1 MSLSQS
7 RLFKPLKLGTI
18 ELQHRVSMSPLTRHR
33 NSDDHVPLS
42 YVKEYYGQRASV
54 PGTFIVTEATIIAE
68 KYGGYAN
75 VPGIYKQAQID
86 AWKEV
91 TDVVHAKGSF
101 IFQQLWSLGRVAT
114 PQFAASRGIEVIS
127 SSATKVD
134 DDHVEA
140 REMTVEEIQD
150 VVAAYAQAAKNAIA
164 AGFDGV
170 EIHGANGYLIDQF
183 LQDVTNKRTDR
194 YGGSIENRSRIALE
208 VVQAVVQAVG
218 AERTAIRFS
227 PFNNFQGMGMSNPV
241 PQFSDI
247 VSKLNSL
254 GLAYIHFVSGRVL
267 GMNLAEKP
275 QSLTPILN
283 HYTSGPVI
291 IAGGQTPESAAKLV
305 DEEYKDRDVVV
316 SFGRRFLSTP
326 DLVFR
331 LREGLAFND
340 YDRTTFYAP
349 KTPKG
354 YIDYP
359 FSQEFLA
366 INAQQP

>member
-1 MSLSQS
+1 M
-7 RLFKPLKLGTI
+7 
-18 ELQHRVSMSPLTRHR
+18 TRNR

-54 PGTFIVTEATIIAE
+54 PGTLLVTEATVIGE
-68 KYGGYAN
+68 RYGGYPN
-75 VPGIYKQAQID
+75 VPGIYNQAQID

-91 TDVVHAKGSF
+91 TDAVHQKGSF
-101 IFQQLWSLGRVAT
+101 IFQQLWSLGRVAN
-114 PQFAASRGIEVIS
+114 PQFAASKGYDVIS

-150 VVAAYAQAAKNAIA
+150 VVATHAQAAKSAIA

-170 EIHGANGYLIDQF
+170 EIHGANGYLVDQF
-183 LQDVTNKRTDR
+183 LQDMTNKRTDR
-194 YGGSIENRSRIALE
+194 YGGSIENRSRLALE
-208 VVQAVVQAVG
+208 VVEAVVKAVG

-227 PFNNFQGMGMSNPV
+227 PFNTFQGMGMSNPV

-247 VSKLNSL
+247 VSKLNGK
-254 GLAYIHFVSGRVL
+254 GLAYIHFVSGRIL
-267 GMNLAEKP
+267 GINEVENP

-291 IAGGQTPESAAKLV
+291 IAGGYKPETAAKLL

-316 SFGRRFLSTP
+316 SFGRHFLATP

-331 LREGLAFND
+331 LREGLEFNP
-340 YDRTTFYAP
+340 YNRATFYAA
-349 KTPKG
+349 KTTEG
-354 YIDYP
+354 YADYP

-366 INAQQP
+366 LNAERP